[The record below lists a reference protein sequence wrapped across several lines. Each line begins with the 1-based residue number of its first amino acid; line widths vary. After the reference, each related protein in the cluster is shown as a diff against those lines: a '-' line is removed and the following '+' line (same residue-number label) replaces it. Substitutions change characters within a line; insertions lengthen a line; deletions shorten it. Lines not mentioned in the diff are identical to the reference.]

1 MAHAEYELSQERLD
15 LLVVAADDSGLRMAC
30 SDDLVGSGY
39 RLEATVSGGFRR
51 VAVTEHHV
59 FGETY
64 ATTVDGLG

>member
-1 MAHAEYELSQERLD
+1 
-15 LLVVAADDSGLRMAC
+15 MAC